1 METVILLWILAA
13 VLVLVGLAGLF
24 LPALPGALLIFGGLA
39 VAAWAE
45 DFAFVGWKTLTLLGV
60 LALLTYPAD
69 LMASAFGAKRYGASP
84 RAVTGAVIGAVVGIF
99 FGLVGVLL
107 GPFFGAVIG
116 EFSTQRHLGKA
127 GRAGIGATVGIVLGT
142 AAKLAI
148 AFTMLGIF
156 FIVRWAW
163 RPVIP

>member
-1 METVILLWILAA
+1 MTTVSILLWVLAVA
-13 VLVLVGLAGLF
+13 LVLVGLAGLF
-24 LPALPGALLIFGGLA
+24 FPVIPGAVLVFAGLV
-39 VAAWAE
+39 VAAWA
-45 DFAFVGWKTLTLLGV
+45 DNFAYVGWGTLTVLGI

-84 RAVTGAVIGAVVGIF
+84 RAITGAVMGAVIGIF
-99 FGLVGVLL
+99 FGLPGVLL
-107 GPFFGAVIG
+107 GPFFGAAIG

-127 GRAGIGATVGIVLGT
+127 GRAGFGATVGIVLGT

-156 FIVRWAW
+156 AIARFAGGN
-163 RPVIP
+163 

>member
-1 METVILLWILAA
+1 MTVTILLWVLAA
-13 VLVLVGLAGLF
+13 VLVLVGLTGLFFPVIPGAVLMFAGLV
-24 LPALPGALLIFGGLA
+24 
-39 VAAWAE
+39 VAAWAD
-45 DFAFVGWKTLTLLGV
+45 DFVFVGWRTLTVLGV

-69 LMASAFGAKRYGASP
+69 FMASAFGAKRYGASP

-107 GPFFGAVIG
+107 GPFLGAAIG
-116 EFSTQRHLGKA
+116 EFSAQRHLGRA

-156 FIVRWAW
+156 AVVRFT
-163 RPVIP
+163 

>member
-1 METVILLWILAA
+1 MLTV
-13 VLVLVGLAGLF
+13 
-24 LPALPGALLIFGGLA
+24 
-39 VAAWAE
+39 
-45 DFAFVGWKTLTLLGV
+45 LGV

-69 LMASAFGAKRYGASP
+69 FLASAFGAKHYGASP

-99 FGLVGVLL
+99 FGLPGVLL
-107 GPFFGAVIG
+107 GPFAGAVIG

-127 GRAGIGATVGIVLGT
+127 GRAGFGATVGIVLGT

-156 FIVRWAW
+156 AIARFTGGN
-163 RPVIP
+163 